1 MTSIERTAYPRFK
14 RITSARELREAF
26 TPNDDET
33 TWARGLTRTPA
44 HLLGLVVLLKSFQR
58 LGYFPRPDDIPAA
71 VPEHI
76 RDRLELP
83 GDVCLGQGAD
93 RTLARHR
100 DWIRSRLGV
109 LYEPQQVRTL
119 AEQAI
124 REAASSKDNPADL
137 INVALE
143 ELVRARYE
151 LPGYSTL
158 DELAARVRAEVN
170 TELFATI
177 GARLTTAARE
187 QLQRL
192 LEVDPVSKRSAYDR
206 LKQPAMAATL
216 SKFKQHLASLAWA
229 DGLGPARA
237 WVAGIPPS
245 KVAHFAGEA
254 RVTDVADLGKM
265 GTARRLALVVCLLHQ
280 AQVRARD
287 EVATMF
293 CKRLATITK
302 KAKEH
307 LNLLREQ
314 HRADTERLL
323 GVFGDVLAA
332 AKESLGLVEGEG
344 IDGQAAGEG
353 IDGLVDPLPEVC
365 ERTGRLV
372 LATLNDAG
380 GVRRLATDHETVC
393 AHHGNNYA
401 PLMERFYRSHRSV
414 LFTLLDV
421 LELEATSAERT
432 VLDAVAFL
440 KANRRRA
447 AEFIPDHLEDGTPV
461 DLSFASEQWQQVL
474 RARRRPGRL
483 VRRHVEV
490 CVFSYLAAELRSGD
504 IAVVGADSYANLY
517 DQLMSWRECEPLVA
531 DYCAAAG
538 IPTDASAFV
547 ARRRAELAEVAQRV
561 DAGYPDNADLAIDE
575 HGHPVL
581 KRRQG
586 NDRRASALAL
596 EAAVTE
602 RIPESGLLDVLAR
615 TAYWL
620 GWPRHFGPASGSDPK
635 IRDALGRYVLLV
647 FCYGTNLGPAQVARH
662 MRGHVSPHELSTANK
677 HAPSTKIQAA
687 STDVVNAFAQL
698 DLPKVWGDG
707 SRVAVDGTQI
717 DTWADNL
724 LAETSIRYGGYG
736 GIAYRHI
743 ADSYIALFSRFIPCG
758 VWEAVYIIDGL
769 LQNASDVQPSEI
781 HADTQGQTLPIFGLA
796 SMLGFDLLPRI
807 RNWQDLIFSRPSP
820 DVRYQHIDALF
831 GEDAIDW
838 KLLETHWTDLLRT
851 VLSVR
856 EGRIS
861 SVTLL
866 RRLGNHSRKN
876 RLYRAFRELGRA
888 VRTIVLLR
896 FLSEPKLRDSIAV
909 ITNRMESFNGFA
921 KWLQFGNDGV
931 LADNDPEVQ
940 EQLIKFNELLT
951 NLVIYHF
958 TLDITAAVNQL
969 VAEGFQVDRE
979 DLATISPYLQGK
991 LRRFGD
997 WVLDLSP
1004 PEATVSTELHLG
1016 EVG

>member
-14 RITSARELREAF
+14 RSTSARELREAF
-26 TPNDDET
+26 TPTDDET
-33 TWARGLTRTPA
+33 LWARGLTRTPS
-44 HLLGLVVLLKSFQR
+44 HLLGLVVGLKSFQR
-58 LGYFPRPDDIPAA
+58 LGYFPKPDQVPAA
-71 VPEHI
+71 VVDHL
-76 RDRLELP
+76 RDHLQLP
-83 GDVCLGQGAD
+83 GDVGLDHGAD

-100 DWIRSRLGV
+100 DWIRARLGV
-109 LYEPQQVRTL
+109 VYDPQQVRKL
-119 AEQAI
+119 AEQTI
-124 REAASSKDNPADL
+124 REAAYSKDNPADL

-143 ELVRARYE
+143 ELIRGRYE
-151 LPGYSTL
+151 LPGYTTL
-158 DELAARVRAEVN
+158 DELTARIRTEVN

-177 GARLTTAARE
+177 GSRLTEADRAM
-187 QLQRL
+187 LVGL
-192 LEVDPVSKRSAYDR
+192 LKVHPTTKRSDYDR
-206 LKQPAMAATL
+206 LKQPAKAATL
-216 SKFKQHLASLAWA
+216 SKFKDHLTYLGWV

-254 RVTDVADLGKM
+254 HVTDVADLGKM
-265 GTARRLALVVCLLHQ
+265 GLARRLALVACLLHQ

-293 CKRLATITK
+293 CKRMAAITK
-302 KAKEH
+302 KAKDH
-307 LNLLREQ
+307 LNQLREQ

-323 GVFGDVLAA
+323 GVFGDVLGAA
-332 AKESLGLVEGEG
+332 TESLGLTEGEG
-344 IDGQAAGEG
+344 IDGQA
-353 IDGLVDPLPEVC
+353 DPLPEVC

-372 LATLNDAG
+372 LAALNDAG
-380 GVRRLATDHETVC
+380 GIRRLAADHETVS

-401 PLMERFYRSHRSV
+401 PLMEQVYRSHRAA

-421 LELEATSAERT
+421 LELQATSADGS

-440 KANRRRA
+440 KTTRRRSG
-447 AEFIPDHLEDGTPV
+447 EFIPDHLEDGTPV
-461 DLSFASEQWQQVL
+461 ELSFASEQWQKVL
-474 RARRRPGRL
+474 RARRKPGRL
-483 VRRHVEV
+483 VRRHFEV
-490 CVFSYLAAELRSGD
+490 CVFAYLAAELRSGD
-504 IAVVGADSYANLY
+504 VAVVGSDAYANLY

-538 IPTDASAFV
+538 IPTDGAAFV
-547 ARRRAELAEVAQRV
+547 ELRRAELVEIAERV
-561 DAGYPDNADLAIDE
+561 DAGYPDNADLSIDE

-581 KRRQG
+581 KRRKG
-586 NDRRASALAL
+586 ADRPASALEL
-596 EAAVTE
+596 EAAVNE
-602 RIPESGLLDVLAR
+602 RIPERGLLDVLTR

-620 GWPRHFGPASGSDPK
+620 DWHRHFGPASGSDPK
-635 IRDALGRYVLLV
+635 LRDALARYVLLT

-662 MRGHVSPHELSTANK
+662 MRGQVSPHELSTARE
-677 HAPSTKIQAA
+677 HAPAAKLQAA
-687 STDVVNAFAQL
+687 STDVINAFAQL

-707 SRVAVDGTQI
+707 SRVAVDGSQI
-717 DTWADNL
+717 DTWADSL

-736 GIAYRHI
+736 GIAFRHI

-769 LQNASDVQPSEI
+769 LHNDSDVQPSEI

-796 SMLGFDLLPRI
+796 RLLGFDLLPRI
-807 RNWQDLIFSRPSP
+807 RNWQDLIFYRPTP
-820 DVRYQHIDALF
+820 QARYQHIDALF

-838 KLLETHWTDLLRT
+838 DLIERHWTDLLCT
-851 VLSVR
+851 AISVR
-856 EGRIS
+856 EGRLS

-876 RLYRAFRELGRA
+876 RLYRALRELGRA

-909 ITNRMESFNGFA
+909 ITNRMEAFNGFA
-921 KWLQFGNDGV
+921 QWLAFGHDGV

-940 EQLIKFNELLT
+940 EQLVKFNELLA
-951 NLVIYHF
+951 NLVIYQF

-969 VAEGFQVDRE
+969 VAEGFEVDRE
-979 DLATISPYLQGK
+979 DLAIVSPYQQGK

-1004 PEATVSTELHLG
+1004 PEAGVPTELHLDLTKT
-1016 EVG
+1016 EARST